1 MARHP
6 RLELAGVPLHVIQRG
21 NNRAACF
28 VSDGDRHVYLKY
40 LAGAATRHNCA
51 IHAYALMP
59 NHVHLLVTP
68 AAPGAVAAMMQDLGR
83 RYVRVFNDIHQ
94 RTGTLWEGRYKAA
107 LVDSERYLFTCQRYI
122 ELNPVRGG
130 LVRHPADYRWSSHR
144 HYALGANN
152 PLVTPHSLVTS
163 LALDDTERR
172 DAYGALFREPLG
184 AQAIGYIRAATNNGR
199 VIGGDRFIKQVEEA
213 LGRRASTP
221 KRGRPSKTFDGSP
234 DESADMLI

>member
-6 RLELAGVPLHVIQRG
+6 RLELACVPLHVIQRG

-28 VSDGDRHVYLKY
+28 LSDGDHHVYLKY
-40 LAGAATRHNCA
+40 LAGAATRHDCA

-68 AAPGAVAAMMQDLGR
+68 TLPGAVAAMMQDLGR

-144 HYALGANN
+144 HYALGAHNA
-152 PLVTPHSLVTS
+152 LVTPHSLVMS
-163 LALDDTERR
+163 LARDDTERR
-172 DAYGALFREPLG
+172 DAYCALFREALD
-184 AQAIGYIRAATNNGR
+184 AQAIDYIRTATNKGR
-199 VIGGDRFIKQVEEA
+199 VIGGDGFIRQVEAA
-213 LGRRASTP
+213 LGRGASTP
-221 KRGRPSKTFDGSP
+221 KRGRPPKAFDTSP
-234 DESADMLI
+234 NDSGDLI